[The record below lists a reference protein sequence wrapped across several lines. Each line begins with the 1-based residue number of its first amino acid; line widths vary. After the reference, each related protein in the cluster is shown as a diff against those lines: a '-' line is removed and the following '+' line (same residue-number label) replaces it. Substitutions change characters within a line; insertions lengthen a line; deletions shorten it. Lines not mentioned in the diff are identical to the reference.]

1 MDTFYIYRNLPV
13 YLQNICCSLQGYKIK
28 KLRYNTEFR
37 KYSEFLEMT
46 DTWDQEKIRCYK
58 EEQLARILAY
68 SYEYCP
74 FYRNSFQR
82 MGVKPSD
89 FKSLEDLKLFPILTK
104 EDIRRNWQSMI
115 STEYKK
121 NQLVPYHTSGS
132 TGTALSFYW
141 TRESVQRYWSIVWR
155 NRKRFGLDLK
165 DFHLNLTGKLVCPLE
180 QHKPPYWRYNRPMHQ
195 YLLNMQHIRPD
206 TIEGIVRFI
215 NKFAFK
221 YFIGYPSIIN
231 SLSSFINENG
241 WTIEQPPT
249 YIFTGAEKLYENQRT
264 QIEQAF
270 KGVQLIEHYGFSEN
284 AAAASQCKCLHYHED
299 FEFGHLEL
307 GNAQSHEK
315 GIAGD
320 LIATG
325 FANYGM
331 PFIRY
336 RVGDYAIFNQRKC
349 ECGLQSQV
357 IEDIEGRNESYVIT
371 PEGSKILRFDYLFKD
386 TYSIKEVQV
395 VQKREGEIILRIV
408 RRENYDLRIE
418 KSIKE
423 RVREWISPTIKVSFE
438 YVQEIERT
446 RAGKFRAVISELN
459 HH

>member
-1 MDTFYIYRNLPV
+1 M
-13 YLQNICCSLQGYKIK
+13 
-28 KLRYNTEFR
+28 
-37 KYSEFLEMT
+37 
-46 DTWDQEKIRCYK
+46 
-58 EEQLARILAY
+58 
-68 SYEYCP
+68 
-74 FYRNSFQR
+74 
-82 MGVKPSD
+82 
-89 FKSLEDLKLFPILTK
+89 
-104 EDIRRNWQSMI
+104 
-115 STEYKK
+115 
-121 NQLVPYHTSGS
+121 
-132 TGTALSFYW
+132 
-141 TRESVQRYWSIVWR
+141 
-155 NRKRFGLDLK
+155 
-165 DFHLNLTGKLVCPLE
+165 HL
-180 QHKPPYWRYNRPMHQ
+180 
-195 YLLNMQHIRPD
+195 
-206 TIEGIVRFI
+206 
-215 NKFAFK
+215 
-221 YFIGYPSIIN
+221 
-231 SLSSFINENG
+231 
-241 WTIEQPPT
+241 
-249 YIFTGAEKLYENQRT
+249 
-264 QIEQAF
+264 
-270 KGVQLIEHYGFSEN
+270 
-284 AAAASQCKCLHYHED
+284 
-299 FEFGHLEL
+299 
-307 GNAQSHEK
+307 HEK